1 MNDEKTIIMQPKA
14 KAEESAKKA
23 KDNKPESNTVRMA
36 AATAAA
42 GVFGGAVGGAS
53 SVAAANF
60 IHDIEQEEI
69 ETPAEEELI
78 AEATPAPAAKAEE
91 EIAIVAEEEAD
102 YTNNNGANPV
112 VEEPEAIA
120 ASDTT
125 SSNEVQVLGV
135 YERTTEDGTYQEMAI
150 MTNGEEYAVILDADG
165 DGEADVL
172 GVDMNHNGELDE
184 GEICDISDQHVSM
197 TVYEQE
203 YLAQQQMEMEMEQ
216 QDTFAYEA
224 SDETDY
230 DNDVDFY
237 EA

>member
-1 MNDEKTIIMQPKA
+1 MNDEKTIIMQPKP
-14 KAEESAKKA
+14 KTEESAKKA
-23 KDNKPESNTVRMA
+23 KDNKPESNTARIA

-53 SVAAANF
+53 SVAAAN
-60 IHDIEQEEI
+60 ILHDIELEEQE
-69 ETPAEEELI
+69 AVVEEELI

-102 YTNNNGANPV
+102 YTNNNGADPV

-203 YLAQQQMEMEMEQ
+203 YLAQQQMEMEQ